1 MPVSMGQKRSFGLER
16 RVMERKGKAACISM
30 CLRETILRWRGKSEW
45 RCGNLLCPLCSY
57 VIDQN
62 ICFLTLADK
71 GYPKKLAF
79 AYLEEIKEG
88 FARELYHDH
97 GDE

>member
-1 MPVSMGQKRSFGLER
+1 MMRKR
-16 RVMERKGKAACISM
+16 KAACISM
-30 CLRETILRWRGKSEW
+30 RSYIGEIILRLRGKSECQ
-45 RCGNLLCPLCSY
+45 CGNLPCPLCSY

>member
-1 MPVSMGQKRSFGLER
+1 MAARHRGALSAVFRFSELSER
-16 RVMERKGKAACISM
+16 MVVA
-30 CLRETILRWRGKSEW
+30 
-45 RCGNLLCPLCSY
+45 CSY

-88 FARELYHDH
+88 FAAELYHDH
-97 GDE
+97 GEE